1 MKRPIGHHGLIEQ
14 KVVVVRVEGGG
25 RGCGMEPGVVAHDLN
40 LLDVHI
46 HASEELSNGE
56 AVVSLG
62 V

>member
-1 MKRPIGHHGLIEQ
+1 MKRPIGHHGLIEE
-14 KVVVVRVEGGG
+14 KVVVVRVEGR

-40 LLDVHI
+40 MLNVHI

-56 AVVSLG
+56 AVFPLG